1 MRTRDAIVAGGGIIG
16 CSIAWQLAE
25 RGLTVTI
32 IEPGAPGGGATW
44 ASAGMLSPLAEAEAL
59 EAPGSSGR
67 RAFGALASASFE
79 RWPAYAEA
87 VKEASGLDVGYRTDG
102 KLHVALDEDAL
113 HDLDPL
119 VSAGA
124 AFGVERLTGSAARA
138 LEPSLSEHIAGAL
151 FVARDHRV
159 DNRRCGEAAW
169 RAAEGAGVDI
179 VRDRVVDISAGRS
192 GTPAARSSG
201 GVRVR
206 SSDGSVLAA
215 GSVVIAAGAWSGG
228 IGGLPTSLPV
238 RPVRGQMF
246 SLAADAA
253 SDRVARI
260 VETADCYLVPRE
272 ERLLVGATV
281 EEVGWRQGPTPAGLA
296 MLAAAA
302 ARVVPATAEAA
313 IVESWAGFRPGT
325 PDDLPILGRDPDMP
339 DVLYATGHFRNGIL
353 LAPITAAAIADLLT
367 GRAAVA
373 DLAPFGVARFRST
386 DA

>member
-1 MRTRDAIVAGGGIIG
+1 
-16 CSIAWQLAE
+16 
-25 RGLTVTI
+25 
-32 IEPGAPGGGATW
+32 
-44 ASAGMLSPLAEAEAL
+44 
-59 EAPGSSGR
+59 
-67 RAFGALASASFE
+67 
-79 RWPAYAEA
+79 
-87 VKEASGLDVGYRTDG
+87 
-102 KLHVALDEDAL
+102 
-113 HDLDPL
+113 
-119 VSAGA
+119 
-124 AFGVERLTGSAARA
+124 
-138 LEPSLSEHIAGAL
+138 
-151 FVARDHRV
+151 
-159 DNRRCGEAAW
+159 
-169 RAAEGAGVDI
+169 
-179 VRDRVVDISAGRS
+179 
-192 GTPAARSSG
+192 
-201 GVRVR
+201 
-206 SSDGSVLAA
+206 VLAA